1 MINLK
6 NQRLLVIAPHPDD
19 EVIGCAGL
27 IQKVK
32 EQKGKVFVLFLTVA
46 DTKDFSPKGYSSLEI
61 RKNEIDKVSK
71 LLKFDKYDIALEG
84 KDFHLKLDIFG
95 QERLMNLIERE
106 SSLSLEKINPT
117 MVVFP
122 SFTSYNQ
129 DHRVTALAVHAALR
143 PSEKNTKHFVP
154 CVLSFEEPADSWNT
168 SSQNTPTIFIPLTR
182 KDISIKLEA
191 MKLYR
196 SQMRAFPNMRS
207 IKTLETLAVLRG
219 SMIGQAYAEAY
230 TNYRLMI

>member
-1 MINLK
+1 MICLK

-46 DTKDFSPKGYSSLEI
+46 DTKDFSRKGYSSLEN
-61 RKNEIDKVSK
+61 RKSEIEKVAK
-71 LLKFDKYDIALEG
+71 LLKFDKADIALEG
-84 KDFHLKLDIFG
+84 KGFHLKLDVLG
-95 QERLMNLIERE
+95 QERLMNIIERE

-143 PSEKNTKHFVP
+143 PAAKKTKHFVP
-154 CVLSFEEPADSWNT
+154 CVLSFEEPADLWST
-168 SSQNTPTIFIPLTR
+168 SFQNVPTVFIPLTR
-182 KDISIKLEA
+182 KEVNIKLEA

-196 SQMRAFPNMRS
+196 SQMRGFPNMRS
-207 IKTLETLAVLRG
+207 VKTLETLAILRG
-219 SMIGQAYAEAY
+219 SMIGEAYAEAY
-230 TNYRLMI
+230 TSYRLTM